1 MRSKGRKS
9 FKLPDVNERSPSY
22 ALHSIHVASKG
33 CYDNNKRL
41 RLDQGFGDYNMRLFR
56 LKDRVRYVKDVPS
69 AFTPT
74 IKRLL

>member
-1 MRSKGRKS
+1 M
-9 FKLPDVNERSPSY
+9 PEVNEKSLSY
-22 ALHSIHVASKG
+22 ALHSINVASKG
-33 CYDNNKRL
+33 CYDNSKRL

-74 IKRLL
+74 IRRML